1 MHMRLI
7 SILVKNHKC
16 FAIMQIMSMAKPI
29 LCLAMLVYLQ
39 NDFVF
44 IIGRVKLQISILRQ
58 KFCMVWI
65 FIEQI
70 KAISEPSLP
79 PKIMLNVN
87 ANIKA
92 RSLYE
97 AIVRHGVSG
106 QVRRSCFLYTLC
118 PAPASKVLIT
128 AINSIKLRSWLLQL
142 KHFAAWSRQILLGY
156 LIISM
161 KNKELLSFTQYYR
174 VIELLSCSQMAVREE
189 RLQLILLQVLIY
201 L

>member
-1 MHMRLI
+1 MNQACDMHMRLI

-58 KFCMVWI
+58 KFCMDWI

-87 ANIKA
+87 ANIKT

-106 QVRRSCFLYTLC
+106 QVGRSCLLYTLC

-128 AINSIKLRSWLLQL
+128 ATNSIKLRSWLLQL
-142 KHFAAWSRQILLGY
+142 KHFAAWSRQFLLGY

-161 KNKELLSFTQYYR
+161 KNKELLSITQYYR
-174 VIELLSCSQMAVREE
+174 VIELLS
-189 RLQLILLQVLIY
+189 
-201 L
+201 

>member
-58 KFCMVWI
+58 KFCMDWI

-87 ANIKA
+87 ANIKT

-97 AIVRHGVSG
+97 AIVRRHGVSG
-106 QVRRSCFLYTLC
+106 KVGGSCFLYTLC

-128 AINSIKLRSWLLQL
+128 VTNFAVGYHL
-142 KHFAAWSRQILLGY
+142 KYFAAWSRQFLLGY

-161 KNKELLSFTQYYR
+161 KNKELLSFTQYK
-174 VIELLSCSQMAVREE
+174 LLSCYPAVRW
-189 RLQLILLQVLIY
+189 RLEKKGFSSFY
-201 L
+201 YKF

>member
-87 ANIKA
+87 AKIKT

-97 AIVRHGVSG
+97 AIVRHGISG
-106 QVRRSCFLYTLC
+106 QVGRSCLLYTLY

-128 AINSIKLRSWLLQL
+128 VTNSIKLRSWLPFKIFCSLVSTVSPGIPHYQ
-142 KHFAAWSRQILLGY
+142 HE
-156 LIISM
+156 
-161 KNKELLSFTQYYR
+161 KEGAFKFHSIQQK
-174 VIELLSCSQMAVREE
+174 LLSCFPTVSW
-189 RLQLILLQVLIY
+189 RLEKRGFRCSSY
-201 L
+201 YKF

>member
-7 SILVKNHKC
+7 SILVENHKC

-87 ANIKA
+87 ANIKT

-106 QVRRSCFLYTLC
+106 KVRRSCPFISTLC

-128 AINSIKLRSWLLQL
+128 VTNSIK
-142 KHFAAWSRQILLGY
+142 AWSRQFLLGY

-161 KNKELLSFTQYYR
+161 KNKELLSITQYYR
-174 VIELLSCSQMAVREE
+174 HYDSSSQQRKSHSRGR
-189 RLQLILLQVLIY
+189 RLKNV
-201 L
+201 